1 MVPHFVLGQEADS
14 SRAFEVQGYFSE
26 MPSALVQ
33 RIHEQWL
40 VENEVHNRLN
50 FFLYPLR
57 GLKASLQL
65 RNRFIAGNYFDKVP
79 SYAESFGG
87 DRGVADLSFNIA
99 TGKHYVCNTQVD
111 RLYLEYS
118 GAHVDITAG
127 RQRINWAQTLVWN
140 PNDIFNNYSFFDFDY
155 IEKPGADA
163 LRIQFYPGARSNIEL
178 DAKVDSSKKA
188 TLAGLVKMNLL
199 NYDFQLLAGVLHGRD
214 LTLGLGWSGSIGGAA
229 FRGEAGYYRPLKHFA
244 DSQAIVQLSLG
255 SDYSFSNSLLLQA
268 EVLYSYN
275 PYRQNIGSLLLYYAA
290 PLSAENLSFTDWN
303 LFVQASYPI
312 TPLLNSSLAL
322 MSFPRVQGY
331 YLGPSLSWSLASNL
345 SLSGV
350 VQIFSGRFMGIPGN
364 SANRTTFSLS
374 FLRLKFSF

>member
-1 MVPHFVLGQEADS
+1 
-14 SRAFEVQGYFSE
+14 
-26 MPSALVQ
+26 
-33 RIHEQWL
+33 
-40 VENEVHNRLN
+40 
-50 FFLYPLR
+50 
-57 GLKASLQL
+57 
-65 RNRFIAGNYFDKVP
+65 
-79 SYAESFGG
+79 
-87 DRGVADLSFNIA
+87 
-99 TGKHYVCNTQVD
+99 
-111 RLYLEYS
+111 
-118 GAHVDITAG
+118 
-127 RQRINWAQTLVWN
+127 
-140 PNDIFNNYSFFDFDY
+140 
-155 IEKPGADA
+155 
-163 LRIQFYPGARSNIEL
+163 
-178 DAKVDSSKKA
+178 
-188 TLAGLVKMNLL
+188 
-199 NYDFQLLAGVLHGRD
+199 LHGRD